1 MLLKLQKIL
10 WGLCKDM
17 IFAPVAVHLGQ
28 HNSKRKSPSAEKTS
42 VASTKTRT
50 SRMGDRF
57 GRYLA
62 TWRYR
67 EGVEDDFWKR
77 DDEKSST
84 LNGVGYGDG
93 WRAET
98 TALPSVLVSEAR
110 GGRTGTG
117 H

>member
-1 MLLKLQKIL
+1 
-10 WGLCKDM
+10 
-17 IFAPVAVHLGQ
+17 
-28 HNSKRKSPSAEKTS
+28 
-42 VASTKTRT
+42 
-50 SRMGDRF
+50 MGDRF

-67 EGVEDDFWKR
+67 EGVDDDFWKR

-93 WRAET
+93 AGGRAET
-98 TALPSVLVSEAR
+98 TALPSMLASEAR
-110 GGRTGTG
+110 GGRAGTG